1 MILAVE
7 IENRIKSWFLSGL
20 VGYSVVV
27 VALGLFMLATEE
39 GPSSIWLA
47 VTVAAGQVAF
57 YFAWL
62 YLANVPRTSP
72 GLMGFSTG
80 IFVATMYSVY
90 SSYSQ
95 QIASI
100 APLLAFI
107 ALAGWLAYVAWYS
120 DLGDR
125 SKDKIK
131 LGKKLPNITLEDY
144 DGNKQTS
151 SDWEGEKRLII
162 FYRGNWCPI
171 CTAQVN
177 ELTKFESQF
186 KELGL
191 QVTLVSPQSHEKSR
205 RHAKKVG
212 MDYDFLVDVNNEA
225 AKALGILHTSGTP
238 KGFEILGFESD
249 VPKPT
254 TFVLDEKG
262 KVVFADLTTNYRI
275 RPRPED
281 IIATLRS

>member
-1 MILAVE
+1 MTTE
-7 IENRIKSWFLSGL
+7 FENRLKSWFLTSL
-20 VGYSVVV
+20 VTYSVVV
-27 VALGLFMLATEE
+27 TIIGVFMLATGRGE
-39 GPSSIWLA
+39 GSIWIA
-47 VTVAAGQVAF
+47 VTIAAAQVAL

-62 YLANVPRTSP
+62 YLAQVPRTSP
-72 GLMGFSTG
+72 GLMGFSMG
-80 IFVATMYSVY
+80 VFVATMYSVY
-90 SSYSQ
+90 ASYSQ
-95 QIASI
+95 QMASA

-107 ALAGWLAYVAWYS
+107 ALSGWLGYVAWYS

-131 LGKKLPNITLEDY
+131 LGKKLPNIPLEDY
-144 DGNKQTS
+144 EGKSLN
-151 SDWEGEKRLII
+151 SDDWAGEKRLVI

-177 ELTKFESQF
+177 ELRKFDKQF

-191 QVTLVSPQSHEKSR
+191 KVTLISPQSHEKSR
-205 RHAKKVG
+205 RHAMKVG
-212 MDYDFLVDVNNEA
+212 MDYDFLVDMENEA
-225 AKALGILHTSGTP
+225 AKKLGILHVSGVP
-238 KGFEILGFESD
+238 KGFEVLGFDSD

-262 KVVFADLTTNYRI
+262 KVVFADLTTNYRV

-281 IIATLRS
+281 ILAAIRS